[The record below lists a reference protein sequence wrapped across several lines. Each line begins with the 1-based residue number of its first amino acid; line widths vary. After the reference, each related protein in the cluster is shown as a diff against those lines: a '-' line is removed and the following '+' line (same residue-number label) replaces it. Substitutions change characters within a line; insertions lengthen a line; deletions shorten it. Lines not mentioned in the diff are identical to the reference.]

1 MNKMQ
6 YLRLPKERVG
16 VIIGKQGEIKKEI
29 EERTGVLLDV
39 DSTTGEVTLETE
51 KAKDPVIGLKVIDVI
66 RAIGRGFSPE
76 RAFRLFDEEVF
87 LRGFDIRDYAG
98 KNPKHV
104 RRLRARLIGSKGKTR
119 RILEELTD
127 TEISIYGNTIYI
139 IGGLEEL
146 GVAEAATEMLLSGSE
161 HSAVYRFVE
170 GKRRDLKISR
180 LDSIESK

>member
-1 MNKMQ
+1 MQ

-16 VIIGKQGEIKKEI
+16 VIIGRKGETKQEI
-29 EERTGVLLDV
+29 EDRSGVLVDV

-51 KAKDPVIGLKVIDVI
+51 KAKDPVLALKVIDVVK
-66 RAIGRGFSPE
+66 AIGRGFSPE
-76 RAFRLFDEEVF
+76 RAFRLFDEDVY

-119 RILEELTD
+119 RVLEELTN

-139 IGGLEEL
+139 IGSLEEL
-146 GVAEAATEMLLSGSE
+146 GIAETATDMLLSGSE
-161 HSAVYRFVE
+161 HAAVYRFLE
-170 GKRRDLKISR
+170 GRRRGLKISR
-180 LDSIESK
+180 LDSIEFD